1 MYSLLMHYALI
12 VCFVLKSDV
21 YVCFEDIFDEKCGI
35 RLGLDYKQTGQFETM
50 MQAEYALWRSVT
62 LLRVVETF

>member
-50 MQAEYALWRSVT
+50 MQAEYAL
-62 LLRVVETF
+62 